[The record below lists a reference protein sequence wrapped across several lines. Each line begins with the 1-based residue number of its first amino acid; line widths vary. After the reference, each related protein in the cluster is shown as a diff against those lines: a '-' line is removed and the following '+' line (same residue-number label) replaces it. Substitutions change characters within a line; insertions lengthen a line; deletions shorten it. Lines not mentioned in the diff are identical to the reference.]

1 MNDLRNN
8 SYRTASFQ
16 GGWGMP
22 ADAAATGDLSA
33 VRRAVRPWRV
43 AGESAA
49 RDGSHGRIFRSVRS
63 GDDSAS
69 GSRRAA
75 RATAHGR
82 GGSSMSSA
90 GRRSSRGAADRIPLD
105 DQGNSAMRGFS
116 SRGSTAS
123 RGAHTRRVA
132 GSRTSAGHTEPS
144 TEDRARGRGGAA
156 GSGHAGHAG
165 FMRYATD
172 NKVVQTIYTVTTGPY
187 KYALLLLLIVVV
199 GLSLYFPI
207 RDYYVAY
214 RTSDILARQLELR
227 EEYNER
233 LETDVDQLLS
243 TEGIENAARENL
255 GLVMPGEKRIDV
267 VGSVGDGSDVS
278 DAEGDDAANAGD
290 ASAGDASGTEGADGS
305 GEDGSGA
312 NGNAD
317 ADADNAASSDGDA
330 ADGSGDNADN
340 ADASAAVPTTSEE
353 LREAEEA
360 VANDAPWY
368 IQLLDT
374 IFFYQGIDGQKVAST
389 GE

>member
-1 MNDLRNN
+1 
-8 SYRTASFQ
+8 
-16 GGWGMP
+16 
-22 ADAAATGDLSA
+22 
-33 VRRAVRPWRV
+33 
-43 AGESAA
+43 
-49 RDGSHGRIFRSVRS
+49 
-63 GDDSAS
+63 
-69 GSRRAA
+69 
-75 RATAHGR
+75 
-82 GGSSMSSA
+82 
-90 GRRSSRGAADRIPLD
+90 
-105 DQGNSAMRGFS
+105 
-116 SRGSTAS
+116 
-123 RGAHTRRVA
+123 
-132 GSRTSAGHTEPS
+132 
-144 TEDRARGRGGAA
+144 
-156 GSGHAGHAG
+156 
-165 FMRYATD
+165 MRYATD
-172 NKVVQTIYTVTTGPY
+172 NKVVQTIYAVTTGPY

-233 LETDVDQLLS
+233 LEIDVDQLLS

-267 VGSVGDGSDVS
+267 VGSVGDGSDAS

-305 GEDGSGA
+305 GGDGSDA
-312 NGNAD
+312 NGSAD
-317 ADADNAASSDGDA
+317 ADADNAASSGDGDA